1 MPWESIPRL
10 SDSMSTCQR
19 GKEREHSTIQRW
31 KVGCNP
37 RNREQECEREH
48 TVQPFVR
55 PCSPKIQTLW
65 AGEVPPA
72 AHERGWPT
80 NNRGQGHTAAL
91 LPDPSYPPP
100 PPSFSLHSSRPRPQS
115 GAPPT
120 HLGSCHSL
128 LVRHAILHKY
138 VLHKALEEVKV
149 HPSVRH
155 GRGGGLGL
163 GTRRRRRR
171 LHPVHRRPHR
181 HHRVI
186 GGPTC
191 SRPAG
196 HQARVLLLGRRRR
209 RAAAG
214 QDRGR
219 RRTERRERVL
229 AGRRHRG
236 HGRGGGGGG
245 RHGRKKRVGREGR
258 SAGETEARWRNSV
271 LRWGQR
277 VRNTTTERGGNLAE
291 EGRRS
296 RERQDVVVTPE
307 ERWIKAG
314 RSSQAAR
321 VAGED
326 TAMRCERKGGQLHQ
340 SGQRGCV
347 SADCAGR
354 QPTASWG
361 RVWAGRSPLVPS
373 HDPVDA
379 ACRIRLGRPGP
390 GSTARQVFHASFLQQ
405 SSSQL
410 DAVLIS
416 IYLAAKKATFNY
428 VHTVTHIHKG
438 Q

>member
-100 PPSFSLHSSRPRPQS
+100 PPSFSLHSSRPRPRS

-196 HQARVLLLGRRRR
+196 HQARVLLFGRRRR

-245 RHGRKKRVGREGR
+245 RHGRKKRVGRER
-258 SAGETEARWRNSV
+258 S
-271 LRWGQR
+271 
-277 VRNTTTERGGNLAE
+277 ERRRDRGAMAKLCAE
-291 EGRRS
+291 VG
-296 RERQDVVVTPE
+296 
-307 ERWIKAG
+307 
-314 RSSQAAR
+314 
-321 VAGED
+321 
-326 TAMRCERKGGQLHQ
+326 
-340 SGQRGCV
+340 
-347 SADCAGR
+347 
-354 QPTASWG
+354 
-361 RVWAGRSPLVPS
+361 
-373 HDPVDA
+373 
-379 ACRIRLGRPGP
+379 
-390 GSTARQVFHASFLQQ
+390 TARQEHNDGTRGKPRRGGSPQQRAPGRGCHARGEVDQGR
-405 SSSQL
+405 
-410 DAVLIS
+410 AVV
-416 IYLAAKKATFNY
+416 TGGTRGGRGHNY
-428 VHTVTHIHKG
+428 AL
-438 Q
+438 

>member
-1 MPWESIPRL
+1 MRCPRQHTSAGGPPTTEAKATQPPCCLTRAIPPHPPPSPSTPRAHVHKAEPRQRTL
-10 SDSMSTCQR
+10 AAVTASSSGTPYCTNTSFIKPSRKSKSTRAYATAGAAALGLAPAAADADST
-19 GKEREHSTIQRW
+19 
-31 KVGCNP
+31 P
-37 RNREQECEREH
+37 Y
-48 TVQPFVR
+48 TVDPTATTA
-55 PCSPKIQTLW
+55 SSE
-65 AGEVPPA
+65 GPPA
-72 AHERGWPT
+72 AAQRAIKPAYSSL
-80 NNRGQGHTAAL
+80 AAA
-91 LPDPSYPPP
+91 D
-100 PPSFSLHSSRPRPQS
+100 
-115 GAPPT
+115 GAPP
-120 HLGSCHSL
+120 
-128 LVRHAILHKY
+128 R
-138 VLHKALEEVKV
+138 
-149 HPSVRH
+149 
-155 GRGGGLGL
+155 
-163 GTRRRRRR
+163 
-171 LHPVHRRPHR
+171 
-181 HHRVI
+181 
-186 GGPTC
+186 
-191 SRPAG
+191 
-196 HQARVLLLGRRRR
+196 ARI
-209 RAAAG
+209 AAAAARSDASVSSPVDAIVATAG
-214 QDRGR
+214 AAA
-219 RRTERRERVL
+219 VAVAM
-229 AGRRHRG
+229 AGRREW
-236 HGRGGGGGG
+236 GG
-245 RHGRKKRVGREGR
+245 KGR

-390 GSTARQVFHASFLQQ
+390 GSTARQVFHASFLQR

-416 IYLAAKKATFNY
+416 IYLAAKQVTFNY